1 MKENPH
7 AEGTALHKQFALCR
21 NGVSVGAALEA
32 GSRIKAKSTARARL
46 SHYVRVLKVI
56 ALVR

>member
-1 MKENPH
+1 M
-7 AEGTALHKQFALCR
+7 T
-21 NGVSVGAALEA
+21 VSCMAPLGLGCVKVGAALEA

-46 SHYVRVLKVI
+46 SHHVRVLKVI